1 MYELVSMS
9 CKCNNNKPLLDRAV
23 ISVVSDIVVIIIT
36 AFVIANVVG
45 HGSMWAKITNDDS
58 NSNSNNYNNYNR
70 HRNTASTQILSLADD
85 LRRMNG

>member
-58 NSNSNNYNNYNR
+58 NSNSNNYNR